1 MLDFI
6 IFIVLMVFVFS
17 GFFRGARKEISST
30 LNTIVFIFLSYI
42 YAYKFGYF
50 IFKKIDIYD
59 SEIPDF
65 VIIIFG
71 IILIFIFSS
80 IFFYFLRKTLIT
92 YFLNF
97 ENKFLDRL
105 FSTIFSFFKGF
116 FIISIFFSF
125 LDHYE
130 MISFIKDFDEN
141 SLLLDYL
148 LKFSVQLQNVWN
160 HWNS

>member
-6 IFIVLMVFVFS
+6 IFIVLVAFVFS

-42 YAYKFGYF
+42 YAHKFGYF
-50 IFKKIDIYD
+50 IFKKINIYD

-65 VIIIFG
+65 IITIFG
-71 IILIFIFSS
+71 LILIFIFSS

-92 YFLNF
+92 YLFNF
-97 ENKFLDRL
+97 ENKFFDRL
-105 FSTIFSFFKGF
+105 FSLIFSFFKGV

-125 LDHYE
+125 LDNYE
-130 MISFIKDFDEN
+130 MINFIKDFDGN

-160 HWNS
+160 HWHS

>member
-6 IFIVLMVFVFS
+6 IFIVLMTFVFS

-42 YAYKFGYF
+42 YANKFGYF
-50 IFKKIDIYD
+50 IFKKINIYD

-65 VIIIFG
+65 IITIFG
-71 IILIFIFSS
+71 LILIFIFSS

-92 YFLNF
+92 YLFNF
-97 ENKFLDRL
+97 ENKFFDRL
-105 FSTIFSFFKGF
+105 FSLIFSFFKGV

-125 LDHYE
+125 LDNYE
-130 MISFIKDFDEN
+130 MINFIKDFDGN

-160 HWNS
+160 HWHS